1 MNHPVYLGSKRV
13 SVYLSM
19 DSEVQTKDIVNDIF
33 ESGKMCYIPKY
44 MQTQFLNIFKTCKCI
59 LCYLGT
65 ILVKWSW

>member
-1 MNHPVYLGSKRV
+1 MNHPVYLSSKRV

-44 MQTQFLNIFKTCKCI
+44 MDLNIFE
-59 LCYLGT
+59 T
-65 ILVKWSW
+65 IVNAYSAI